1 VFDAEG
7 YLRSLEPL
15 GWRFGLERMRKLVS
29 ALGMPQH
36 RFASVHVVGTNGKS
50 SVSEATTAL
59 LEAHGVRAG
68 AYLSPH
74 LDRFSERVRLG
85 GAEIASG
92 EFAAA
97 VERVA
102 QAAEVV
108 DRTLEEGD
116 RVTQFEAATAAAFV
130 ALAAAR
136 VEVGVIEAGL
146 GGRLDATNVLPS
158 RITALTSIGL
168 EHTQWLGE
176 TELEIAAEKL
186 AVLRDHSTLI
196 LGEVSAQV
204 EELARRTAAERHA
217 SVVPVRGLSD
227 AVDLLSP
234 APYARA
240 NFAVALACVDVV
252 VSELDPGHVREV
264 AASLSLAARAEVID
278 AEPPMILDA
287 AHNPQGAA
295 ALAQALPGLS
305 GGRPVIACL
314 AVLEDKDV
322 GGIVRALAPAVS
334 GLVATEVP
342 SEALVGVGRPG
353 ARTVRANALA
363 TLAREAGVGQVGE
376 EVDPAVAIGR
386 ARALAVEC
394 GGAVAVC
401 GTHYLL
407 SYARG

>member
-1 VFDAEG
+1 MFDAEG

-102 QAAEVV
+102 QAVEVV

-204 EELARRTAAERHA
+204 EELARRAAAERHA

-287 AHNPQGAA
+287 AHNPQGAT

-353 ARTVRANALA
+353 ARTAASASRRSC
-363 TLAREAGVGQVGE
+363 TAR
-376 EVDPAVAIGR
+376 R
-386 ARALAVEC
+386 
-394 GGAVAVC
+394 
-401 GTHYLL
+401 T
-407 SYARG
+407 